1 MKKPIMTIF
10 CLIFISIFVSACVK
24 DGKVMGQAATKNFET
39 RVIDAS
45 RDSVFSA
52 ALEALFDLGY
62 TIKHSDKESG
72 ILLGE
77 KQDARKGDKAAM
89 AFMFGV
95 SGALLVNPTVYN
107 CTIMVKPV
115 DEKTTNVR
123 IKTAIDGEPKLYKKT
138 IDQVW
143 LYIDRQVLMES
154 PPHVETSSK
163 QVVQEQRQLKNTA
176 DQTDSLKSFLFCYCQ
191 AYESKDLDKFVA
203 FFTPD
208 ATENNKDFHELLPT
222 YRKNMEMIE
231 SFNYRVDIISYSLG
245 SDTDNIRVK
254 GKYFTRFLYK
264 GTLKENSGNILM
276 ELIENGDSYLVK
288 QLNYT
293 FQPGKKA
300 NKQSQ
305 WGPWIDVGNK
315 E

>member
-1 MKKPIMTIF
+1 MKKPIMAFI
-10 CLIFISIFVSACVK
+10 CLIFFSILVSGCVQ
-24 DGKVMGQAATKNFET
+24 DRKVMGQAATKNFET
-39 RVIDAS
+39 RVVDAS
-45 RDSVFSA
+45 RDCVFNA

-89 AFMFGV
+89 TFLFGIT
-95 SGALLVNPTVYN
+95 GALSVTPIVYN

-123 IKTAIDGEPKLYKKT
+123 IKTAIDGEPKLYKET

-154 PPHVETSSK
+154 PPHTEGLSK
-163 QVVQEQRQLKNTA
+163 HKVQEQTQLKHVS
-176 DQTDSLKSFLFCYCQ
+176 DQTDRLKSFLFSYCQ
-191 AYESKDLDKFVA
+191 AYESKDLDKFA
-203 FFTPD
+203 TFFTPD

-245 SDTDNIRVK
+245 TDTDNIRIK

-264 GTLKENSGNILM
+264 GILKENSGNISMDLV
-276 ELIENGDSYLVK
+276 ENSDSYLVK

-300 NKQSQ
+300 DKQSQ